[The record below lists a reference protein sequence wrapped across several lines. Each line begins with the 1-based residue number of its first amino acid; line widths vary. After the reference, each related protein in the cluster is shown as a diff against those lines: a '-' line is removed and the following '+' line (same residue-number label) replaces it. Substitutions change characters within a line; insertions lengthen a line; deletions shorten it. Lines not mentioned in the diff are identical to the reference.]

1 MSGGDVLDGSVF
13 ENLLGR
19 TAIVRDIDTGILISR
34 RAKSAFRIATLK
46 GDILNPGGSMT
57 GGSLQKREFSLLGRE
72 REIEELAESR
82 LAELR
87 NAEAECSKALQEANA
102 KAAADADELRKL
114 DVRLASL
121 TEKADIVQKYIQK
134 NVERIKQ
141 IARSEERRVG
151 KECRSRW
158 SPYH

>member
-1 MSGGDVLDGSVF
+1 MPPSLCAFSPEYGSVF

-19 TAIVRDIDTGILISR
+19 TVIVRDIDTGILISR

-82 LAELR
+82 KAAESRLAELR

-134 NVERIKQ
+134 KR
-141 IARSEERRVG
+141 
-151 KECRSRW
+151 
-158 SPYH
+158 